1 VNNPLLSKNWAALLL
16 GGCCI
21 LTSCAANLPSTDS
34 ASAVAADDTATELP
48 AEPPQLPAATET
60 TVAPSAAPAPSYA
73 QTFSSPEQAALYQA
87 ALYKAMTAELAGF
100 RNDYVNAATYYME
113 AAKLMADP
121 RLAARATRVAF
132 YAKNSAVAQSA
143 AQLWQRLA
151 PNDPEARQTLIAV
164 LLRAGDT
171 VAATHEISALLD
183 HGDSLSEQQA
193 DMLIELLK
201 QGGDQEAALTVLD
214 NLATNRPQ
222 DARLRYLQA
231 RLLIGAE
238 QNDRAL
244 AALRQLLVLEPE
256 HASAVPL
263 YAQLLQEQ
271 DKLPD
276 ALSFLEQQLRS
287 YPKQDE
293 WRLLYARLLITAER
307 TSDAQAQFKTLL
319 EHSPKDMDLL
329 YALSLLHLQ
338 GQQTEQAQQTLERM
352 LSLATLEEQRN
363 TARYFLGQ
371 TAEQAKQSETALSW
385 YRQVGKGT
393 HYFNAQTRLIL
404 LLLDQKAYTE
414 AKAQLARITTSDNEE
429 ALNLLKLEAE
439 IYLHQ
444 KAYQAARDVYQRGLD
459 GDPENTDLLYMRAMM
474 EEKLQRVDLSEKYF
488 RRVLEIEPDNVE
500 TLNALGYTLADKT
513 TRFDEAYQLIR
524 KAYDARPNAYYILDS
539 MGWVLYRLGR
549 HEEAVDY
556 LQRALTA
563 KHDPEIAAH
572 LGEVLWHSARQREAQ
587 QIWEKAAKDFPDD
600 ELLRDTM
607 QRLLSKGQ

>member
-1 VNNPLLSKNWAALLL
+1 
-16 GGCCI
+16 
-21 LTSCAANLPSTDS
+21 
-34 ASAVAADDTATELP
+34 
-48 AEPPQLPAATET
+48 
-60 TVAPSAAPAPSYA
+60 
-73 QTFSSPEQAALYQA
+73 
-87 ALYKAMTAELAGF
+87 
-100 RNDYVNAATYYME
+100 
-113 AAKLMADP
+113 
-121 RLAARATRVAF
+121 
-132 YAKNSAVAQSA
+132 
-143 AQLWQRLA
+143 
-151 PNDPEARQTLIAV
+151 
-164 LLRAGDT
+164 
-171 VAATHEISALLD
+171 
-183 HGDSLSEQQA
+183 
-193 DMLIELLK
+193 
-201 QGGDQEAALTVLD
+201 
-214 NLATNRPQ
+214 
-222 DARLRYLQA
+222 LRYLQA

-276 ALSFLEQQLRS
+276 ALSFLEQQLHS

-307 TSDAQAQFKTLL
+307 TSDAQAQFKLL
-319 EHSPKDMDLL
+319 LANSPKDMDLL
-329 YALSLLHLQ
+329 YALSLLSLQ
-338 GQQTEQAQQTLERM
+338 DQQTEQAQQTLEQM
-352 LSLATLEEQRN
+352 LSLATVEEQRN

-385 YRQVGKGT
+385 YRQVSKGT

-414 AKAQLARITTSDNEE
+414 AKAQLASITTSDTEE

-439 IYLHQ
+439 VYLHQ
-444 KAYQAARDVYQRGLD
+444 KEYQAARDVYQRGLD

-556 LQRALTA
+556 LQRALA
-563 KHDPEIAAH
+563 IKHDPEIAAH